1 MCFLWTSVFV
11 VTMLL
16 NVPFIG
22 KIYHIIKSKYIFPV
36 CFIHTNVAFVEYSPY
51 QSNSWLFQTHL
62 LSVKA
67 NSVCWIFLNCTTS
80 TDSWKR
86 SDSKEREVHGS
97 ALAVWQRTV
106 RLWQVSHTL
115 PSRGPS
121 ATETNPNWAVSSPT
135 PTPEPPSSPGGRS
148 GSSPCR
154 SLSRVSCGTL
164 HPHPF
169 RSEKAVSRKPRSRPC
184 SSGFNA
190 WYPAG

>member
-1 MCFLWTSVFV
+1 MNQCVCCNYFIKCTFYWENISYNVNQVQIYISRMLFIQ
-11 VTMLL
+11 MLL
-16 NVPFIG
+16 LANFRRISQILG
-22 KIYHIIKSKYIFPV
+22 S
-36 CFIHTNVAFVEYSPY
+36 
-51 QSNSWLFQTHL
+51 FQTHL

-67 NSVCWIFLNCTTS
+67 NSVCWIFLNCSTS

-106 RLWQVSHTL
+106 WLWPVSHTL